1 MHYVQCTNEYFF
13 KNITP
18 CTCVWFRG
26 GSVLCHGARV
36 SRAATPRTCPPIPG
50 GAAPVPCALPRATKL
65 GRPTAY
71 LPPFRRES
79 GGTSTVN
86 QCAAY
91 GGTPTVNQR
100 AAAKLPLCQ

>member
-1 MHYVQCTNEYFF
+1 MFF
-13 KNITP
+13 SNMLHLAG
-18 CTCVWFRG
+18 VWFRG
-26 GSVLCHGARV
+26 GSVPCPGARV

-50 GAAPVPCALPRATKL
+50 VAAPVPCALPRATKL

-71 LPPFRRES
+71 LPPFRRKS

-91 GGTPTVNQR
+91 GAIPTVNQR